1 MSKITH
7 NTSALL
13 TLTRFPQII
22 LESFT
27 PVEAPRSIKVDFHRR
42 LVAFTKVSLHPN
54 RRTYVCCRIS
64 YYASNLFFSA
74 LCFSLK
80 YCCY

>member
-42 LVAFTKVSLHPN
+42 LVAFAKGPLHPN
-54 RRTYVCCRIS
+54 
-64 YYASNLFFSA
+64 
-74 LCFSLK
+74 
-80 YCCY
+80 